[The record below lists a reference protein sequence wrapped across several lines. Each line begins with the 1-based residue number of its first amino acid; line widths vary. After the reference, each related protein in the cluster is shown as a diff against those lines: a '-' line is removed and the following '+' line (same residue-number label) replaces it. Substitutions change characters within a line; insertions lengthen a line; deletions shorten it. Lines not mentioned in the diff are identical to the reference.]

1 MFVAPLLQVPS
12 HSPSTGVSDD
22 DTLNPWKYRSEIFWK
37 FVPFKLYSLALFCN
51 SFTES
56 QKCTNA
62 FITCELLWIC
72 CNFRQLG
79 NKLRL
84 VHAGLNKV
92 GEVVLPLVL
101 PLMQSCSITRRTE
114 GHDPSNGLVDVLTNS
129 RLKSHTALQFLQ
141 CFDSLLL
148 LASKASHKK
157 ENVQTKTVKRIVGK
171 HRKTLS
177 SMHSQFQ
184 YWVPRGRQCWEAMHM
199 SHSPQSMQ

>member
-1 MFVAPLLQVPS
+1 MPHWRPEVLDTHHLHRMYFFFTNLLFVDFLEQTVVLLTVIIPVVVLVAPLLQVPS

-129 RLKSHTALQFLQ
+129 R
-141 CFDSLLL
+141 
-148 LASKASHKK
+148 
-157 ENVQTKTVKRIVGK
+157 
-171 HRKTLS
+171 
-177 SMHSQFQ
+177 
-184 YWVPRGRQCWEAMHM
+184 
-199 SHSPQSMQ
+199 QS